1 MSPAFR
7 PVLVVLAVLVLML
20 AFSGLRKHSAPPDN
34 LPWRKDLNAAKQEAA
49 ASNKPLLLY
58 FTASWCDPCQAM
70 AREVWPQ
77 PQVATAL
84 ESVIP
89 VKIDVDEH
97 PDIAQQ
103 FNLVGI
109 PRLQLLRSDGT
120 PGPTRE
126 GYTTAGELV
135 AFLQS
140 R

>member
-7 PVLVVLAVLVLML
+7 PVLVVLTVLVLML
-20 AFSGLRKHSAPPDN
+20 AFSNFRKRATPHDN

-49 ASNKPLLLY
+49 AANKPLLVY
-58 FTASWCDPCQAM
+58 FTATWCGPCQSM
-70 AREVWPQ
+70 ARDVWPQ

-84 ESVIP
+84 GSVIP

-97 PDIAQQ
+97 PDVARS
-103 FNLVGI
+103 FDVNAI
-109 PRLQLLRSDGT
+109 PRLQLLHPDGA

-126 GYTTAGELV
+126 GLITADQLV

>member
-7 PVLVVLAVLVLML
+7 PVLLVLTVLVLIL
-20 AFSGLRKHSAPPDN
+20 AFSGLRQRATPHDN

-49 ASNKPLLLY
+49 AANKPLLVY
-58 FTASWCDPCQAM
+58 FTAAWCGPCQSM

-77 PQVATAL
+77 PQVAEAL
-84 ESVIP
+84 KSVVP

-97 PDIAQQ
+97 PDVAQS
-103 FNLVGI
+103 FGVNGI
-109 PRLQLLRSDGT
+109 PRFQILHPDGA
-120 PGPTRE
+120 PGPSRE
-126 GYTTAGELV
+126 GFTSANELV